1 LKADQADTTG
11 SGEKDVKLLR
21 SIFGKPDGDAAQ
33 PLAQVDVGPDPVMA
47 ALAELEVKRLR
58 EALAAAAPRAS
69 AAAPEPVNDLPAA
82 RPSRVVKSKVPLPD
96 GAKGPSVN
104 IWDLD
109 ESDTGALRPA
119 TTAPAEQPAAEPE
132 RRRPTRTKTRI
143 LGFEVQ
149 PAAVVPLFDDSGKPA
164 ITAAPIAR
172 GMGHV
177 MFPAGWLVVKAGPG
191 RGAAFSLAQ
200 GVSQIGRGTDQ
211 TVALDFGDM
220 AISRQNHAAIAY
232 DATTHAFHVGHGGKS
247 NLVRLNGKP
256 LLSTEPLV
264 DGDEIQIGE
273 TTLVLKVI
281 CTPAFNWVAA
291 EPGGDGHDMAI
302 A

>member
-1 LKADQADTTG
+1 MKF
-11 SGEKDVKLLR
+11 LR
-21 SIFGKPDGDAAQ
+21 SIFGRDAEEPAKPAA
-33 PLAQVDVGPDPVMA
+33 PVEVGPDPVMA

-58 EALAAAAPRAS
+58 EALAAAAPPPP
-69 AAAPEPVNDLPAA
+69 AAAPEPEADLPAA

-96 GAKGPSVN
+96 GAKGPAVN

-109 ESDTGALRPA
+109 EGAA
-119 TTAPAEQPAAEPE
+119 APARTVSAAPEAPSAEPE
-132 RRRPTRTKTRI
+132 RRRPTRTRTRI
-143 LGFEVQ
+143 LGFELQ
-149 PAAVVPLFDDSGKPA
+149 PASVVPLFEDPEKPA
-164 ITAAPIAR
+164 ITGVPAAP

-177 MFPAGWLVVKAGPG
+177 MFPAGWLIVKGGPG
-191 RGAAFSLAQ
+191 KGAAFSLAQ

-232 DATTHAFHVGHGGKS
+232 DAATHQFHVGHGGKS

-273 TTLVLKVI
+273 TTLLLKVL
-281 CTPAFNWVAA
+281 CTPAFNWSAA
-291 EPGGDGHDMAI
+291 EAGGDGHDMAI